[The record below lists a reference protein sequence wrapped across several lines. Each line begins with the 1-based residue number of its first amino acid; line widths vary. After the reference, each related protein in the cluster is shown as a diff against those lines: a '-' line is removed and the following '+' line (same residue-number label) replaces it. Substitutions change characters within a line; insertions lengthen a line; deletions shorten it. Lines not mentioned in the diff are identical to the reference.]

1 VLDTARALQDALKA
15 RQDAQYALGLE
26 QSKPFAARNA
36 AQEETL
42 KAKLRATTEDYQRQ
56 EERVA
61 GAISAYGCEKVRRA
75 KLRVSNPRACPQLSQ
90 IVAQTR

>member
-1 VLDTARALQDALKA
+1 MLDTARALQDALKA

-26 QSKPFAARNA
+26 QSKPFAVRNA

-56 EERVA
+56 EERLQAQFPRMVA
-61 GAISAYGCEKVRRA
+61 RRCA
-75 KLRVSNPRACPQLSQ
+75 APNCG
-90 IVAQTR
+90 

>member
-42 KAKLRATTEDYQRQ
+42 KAKLRGDHRGLPAAGGT
-56 EERVA
+56 VA
-61 GAISAYGCEKVRRA
+61 GAISAYGCEKVR
-75 KLRVSNPRACPQLSQ
+75 PRQ
-90 IVAQTR
+90 IAGEQP